1 MIMWCTCA
9 PSRIAR
15 NAVYNLV
22 IVVLAVY
29 QVSLSENLVQ
39 AVMYKPELF
48 VVVYKL
54 VIVMTIKQ
62 QQRQG
67 EFDYNSVAIYTN

>member
-54 VIVMTIKQ
+54 VIVMTTKQ